1 MLGENLPVWL
11 KLLLQFVNFA
21 ILLGVILKFAAKPLK
36 DYLRKRH
43 HGVKEKIDE
52 AERALKDAAA
62 AKRRYEEKLAGL
74 DAEIEAFRTS
84 TASGLERERT
94 KVLDEARE
102 LAARI
107 REQARLAYEYE
118 MREGMEQVR
127 AEIAGRTIEAAVA
140 RIREMFGQDD
150 HDRMVEEFIEKVR
163 SAN

>member
-21 ILLGVILKFAAKPLK
+21 VLLGVILKFAGKPLK

-43 HGVKEKIDE
+43 DGVKEKIDE
-52 AERALKDAAA
+52 AERALQEAMA
-62 AKRRYEEKLAGL
+62 AKVRYEEKLAGL
-74 DAEIEAFRTS
+74 EAEVAAFRKS
-84 TASGLERERT
+84 VEEAMEMEKK
-94 KVLDEARE
+94 KVLDEAHA

-118 MREGMEQVR
+118 MKEAMEKVR
-127 AEIAGRTIEAAVA
+127 AEITGRTIEEATAQV
-140 RIREMFGQDD
+140 REMFRQDD